1 MKKKIITFVLAVVF
15 TLVAV
20 LNFGP
25 KTFADQNSLI
35 IQKVWTDPSRVAP
48 GSKFTLN
55 FELLNNSEKSLYDI
69 TIKLL
74 SIEGRQTLSGFSP
87 IGMTNEMY
95 LKKLQKG
102 EKKRLSL
109 NMMADVELKTGV
121 YNLVLSVSFK
131 EDKVLITSTKIIG
144 IVVGY
149 NPQLLVQ
156 TLKFDQTTGK
166 LNLKIV
172 NVGKCTLENVLIEV
186 FADNKISSFVGTLEN
201 GDDYQ
206 EAIEVDTKKQRNVKV
221 VISYNDQ
228 FNRKFTITKIL
239 KAPSTQTKSSTNTK
253 NKGNLLKSFLG
264 LGD

>member
-1 MKKKIITFVLAVVF
+1 MRKKIITFALAIVF
-15 TLVAV
+15 TLVVV
-20 LNFGP
+20 LSFKP

-35 IQKVWTDPSRVAP
+35 IQKVWTEPSRVVP
-48 GSKFTLN
+48 GTKFALN
-55 FELLNNSEKSLYDI
+55 FELFNNSEKSLYDI

-87 IGMTNEMY
+87 IGTTNEIY

-109 NMMADVELKTGV
+109 NMIADVELKTGV

-131 EDKVLITSTKIIG
+131 EDKVLITSTKIVG
-144 IVVGY
+144 VVVGY

-172 NVGKCTLENVLIEV
+172 KYWQVY
-186 FADNKISSFVGTLEN
+186 S
-201 GDDYQ
+201 
-206 EAIEVDTKKQRNVKV
+206 
-221 VISYNDQ
+221 
-228 FNRKFTITKIL
+228 
-239 KAPSTQTKSSTNTK
+239 
-253 NKGNLLKSFLG
+253 
-264 LGD
+264 